1 MAQKGT
7 WQKRDQD
14 AVAAFSK
21 RVHIHVADRCT
32 RRSGPVMF
40 FPSHGRFGQ
49 TAGHTAEQRRAN
61 LQLAHLRQFVAS
73 STVADGQRPHS
84 QVVSHCTGHPDTPTP
99 IGHFRVIQKS
109 ADWGGGF
116 GTRWLGLDV
125 PFGIYGI
132 HGTNKPHLIGQ
143 SVSSGCI
150 RMRNRDVE
158 ELYDLVPLNTPVV
171 IDGPILG
178 AEGLNYRIL
187 VQGSRGSLVQ
197 MVQNRLKA
205 GHYYNGPVNGLY
217 DRATEQAVR
226 RYQEDHQLLV
236 TGQIHFAD
244 LVELG
249 IVE

>member
-1 MAQKGT
+1 MQWLRFPNGFTFMWRTAVLVGLALLCFSPRPAASAKPPVIPPNNDAPISNLHIYVNLWHRQLLLMDNDRILKSYPIAPGT
-7 WQKRDQD
+7 
-14 AVAAFSK
+14 
-21 RVHIHVADRCT
+21 
-32 RRSGPVMF
+32 
-40 FPSHGRFGQ
+40 
-49 TAGHTAEQRRAN
+49 
-61 LQLAHLRQFVAS
+61 
-73 STVADGQRPHS
+73 
-84 QVVSHCTGHPDTPTP
+84 PDTPTP

-205 GHYYNGPVNGLY
+205 GHYYDGPVNGFY

>member
-1 MAQKGT
+1 MHQFTRVLLWIAFLFCLAGLFRPQGAEAHPLPNDT
-7 WQKRDQD
+7 QQD
-14 AVAAFSK
+14 DITQPD
-21 RVHIHVADRCT
+21 VHIYVNLWHRQLLLVQN
-32 RRSGPVMF
+32 
-40 FPSHGRFGQ
+40 GRILKSYRIAPGK
-49 TAGHTAEQRRAN
+49 
-61 LQLAHLRQFVAS
+61 
-73 STVADGQRPHS
+73 
-84 QVVSHCTGHPDTPTP
+84 PDTPTP
-99 IGHFRVIQKS
+99 VGDFRVIQKS
-109 ADWGGGF
+109 AEWGGGF
-116 GTRWLGLDV
+116 GSRWLGLDV
-125 PFGIYGI
+125 PFGTYGI

-158 ELYDLVPLNTPVV
+158 ELYSLVPLHTPVR

-187 VQGSRGSLVQ
+187 VEGSRGSLVQ

-205 GHYYNGPVNGLY
+205 GGYYKGPVNGIL
-217 DRATEQAVR
+217 DGATEKAIKQ
-226 RYQEDHQLLV
+226 YQMDHQLLI